1 MRHMTRDEALAF
13 LIAEPRTAQV
23 ATVRADGRPHVSSVW
38 IDLDGDTVVFNTW
51 HTSVK
56 AQNIRRDPRISLIVD
71 DDRPPFS
78 YVILEGVA
86 ELIETPNV
94 DELRHWATRIARRY
108 MGDAQA
114 EAFGKRNGVPGELL
128 VRLRPEKIIGHTAI
142 SD

>member
-1 MRHMTRDEALAF
+1 
-13 LIAEPRTAQV
+13 
-23 ATVRADGRPHVSSVW
+23 
-38 IDLDGDTVVFNTW
+38 
-51 HTSVK
+51 VK

-128 VRLRPEKIIGHTAI
+128 VRLRPEKIIGHAAI